1 MIYNKQQNLSLINNK
16 KFKEKMHQYML
27 YQIQINHIYYFN
39 ILFHNPFFEHFKN
52 QFMNFEKFLANFQK
66 QRNNALVNEEKIIII
81 KINEEIN
88 ENQFNKT
95 INNSIDT
102 DISSNSNNSSSQD
115 GSENEKNDFS
125 KTNNL
130 LTNFSNSNAYN
141 NNEIKKSQ
149 KIEKETK
156 KNSISLNKEIEKYKG
171 NPIYENTEILRVSVK
186 ISKDNTV
193 FFKVKR
199 YDDVFETIKLFCEI
213 NVLCKRQVILEFNS
227 LKLLT
232 SELFSNTL
240 NCSHNSFII
249 KEIVFFIK
257 FALIE
262 SENRGLGR
270 INDIG

>member
-39 ILFHNPFFEHFKN
+39 TLFHNPFFEHFKN
-52 QFMNFEKFLANFQK
+52 QFMNFENFLANFQK
-66 QRNNALVNEEKIIII
+66 QRNNALVNEEKI
-81 KINEEIN
+81 INEEIN

-213 NVLCKRQVILEFNS
+213 NGINEKLIKPIIIKS
-227 LKLLT
+227 L
-232 SELFSNTL
+232 STL
-240 NCSHNSFII
+240 NTIYQVMNCKLNNEQINILKKINSI
-249 KEIVFFIK
+249 
-257 FALIE
+257 
-262 SENRGLGR
+262 
-270 INDIG
+270 